1 MFNDITP
8 LQFYCHKILPLV
20 YDDSLSYYE
29 VLCKVQ
35 QKLNELI
42 ENNNELIR
50 QWELYKNEIDKAF
63 GEYKKQLQAEL
74 DEMREDISAFEEMI
88 NAEIADFK
96 SKVNTQLAN
105 QTKAINDFKTEVNN
119 RLAEQDTDI
128 QNNYDAM
135 LRAEAQHKA
144 EVKNTLDGFEQTMN
158 TRLDQQDTTIQENY
172 ETVLRAENQHKL
184 EVKNTLDSF
193 EQTMNT
199 RLSQQD
205 ATIQSNNEAMLR
217 SEAQHKA
224 DVQKILDG
232 FEAKL
237 NKAIADYNRSVE
249 EIPSLV
255 NTQVNKWFTDNLDSL
270 IAQITSKIKFPK
282 PLVQMCDEKVYAQI
296 RKDDVNTDIGNKTYV
311 GHAMSVVDVNSEV
324 LGVDNVA
331 SGTKIKV
338 MFTLSHVNINAWD
351 CSIALYGLDEEH
363 DYTGFKKMILIPHSL
378 AYPGLVLTM
387 FADSQYVY
395 YVVGKDLYKMAISTM
410 LAAENGAEIE
420 GTKVIELVVTPS
432 AGCMTEK
439 GEMYFFS
446 SRDSMLSSSIT
457 YYSAVPNPPN
467 VVPSPATIIFNYNHF
482 WRQGSFTN
490 PDGEQSLQFM
500 YTDSEN
506 IYVGGRNNIDG
517 FCNRIDVYTRKDI
530 ASNGSQYLPIAN
542 LECGGGAC
550 YNNKEV
556 YFLHEATNGGL
567 LFTGTNRVTTA
578 DFDYVRGNLVQKNNV
593 RMFNTNDY
601 YDVYCNMDYTGFF
614 VDGTSSRPYNY
625 LQDALNSYSYINAPN
640 VAFNL
645 QSDMYNNDFWNKWQ
659 PIVVEGFKNGV
670 NIYGDGAQR
679 KIVHLAFKDCAFVRI
694 NNIDVDISEGFSS
707 LTVHDNGGSLYFE
720 NCSYVEV
727 VNTKVTDPDKYA
739 ISAINTPVHIQGG
752 CEIVESGG
760 TATFY
765 SDSTGAIYFDSDVT
779 LPEGASI
786 ESPHANMLP
795 ADIKNCI
802 SMASS
807 PLSETIPDI
816 SGCNIKDVK
825 RDGKYKYDTTD
836 VSASTSNLP
845 NVLSGTVWLTVKNLG
860 SDVIEYETVGLNT
873 SFNNASWCGYM
884 SSDTL
889 SWRPKHGYSVGV
901 TLTGTTG
908 TLTVL
913 YTGTGLSF
921 IHGAFTVTDTI
932 TSGSVLYTFGGTN
945 VFNCGAGEN
954 PIEISNSS
962 GAVSHGLNIK
972 NNQIVAT
979 HDITAGT
986 YNVSGEFAVTYKSI

>member
-119 RLAEQDTDI
+119 RLAEQDTTI
-128 QNNYDAM
+128 QENYDAM
-135 LRAEAQHKA
+135 LRAENQHKL

-158 TRLDQQDTTIQENY
+158 TRLSEQDTTIQENY

-237 NKAIADYNRSVE
+237 NKAIADYNRTVE

-270 IAQITSKIKFPK
+270 IAQITRKIEFPK

-296 RKDDVNTDIGNKTYV
+296 RKADVNTDFANQSYRGV
-311 GHAMSVVDVNSEV
+311 AMAVVDVNSEV
-324 LGVDNVA
+324 LGLGA
-331 SGTKIKV
+331 LPSGTKVKT
-338 MFTLSHVNINAWD
+338 MFTLTHINFWSNQNR
-351 CSIALYGLDEEH
+351 SIAMYGFDDEH
-363 DYTGFKKMILIPHSL
+363 NYAGFKKVIKVPDN
-378 AYPGLVLTM
+378 VNVM
-387 FADSQYVY
+387 FADSEFVY
-395 YVVGKDLYKMAISTM
+395 YVSNGKTLYKIAITAIV
-410 LAAENGAEIE
+410 AAENGAEVE
-420 GTKVIELVVTPS
+420 GTSVTELTSEPV
-432 AGCMTEK
+432 AGCITEK
-439 GEMYFFS
+439 GELYFFNNGGAS
-446 SRDSMLSSSIT
+446 ESSIT
-457 YYSAVPNPPN
+457 YYSAVPNPPS
-467 VVPSPATIIFNYNHF
+467 VVPSPATIIYNYNHF
-482 WRQGSFTN
+482 WGNIGFANTQVG
-490 PDGEQSLQFM
+490 M

-506 IYVGGRNNIDG
+506 IYVCGPNNLNG
-517 FCNRIDVYTRKDI
+517 ACNRIDVYLRSDMS
-530 ASNGSQYLPIAN
+530 SNGSQYLPIAN
-542 LECGGGAC
+542 LECVGGAC
-550 YNNKEV
+550 YKNKEV
-556 YFLHEATNGGL
+556 YFLHQGFGGGL
-567 LFTGTNRVTTA
+567 IFKGTNRVTTA
-578 DFDYVRGNLVQKNNV
+578 DFDFVRGNLVQRNNI
-593 RMFNTNDY
+593 RTFNTRDFT
-601 YDVYCNMDYTGFF
+601 DIYCNRDYNGFL
-614 VDGTSSRPYNY
+614 VDGSRNRPYPH
-625 LQDALNSYSYINAPN
+625 LRDAINSYSYNNQANITFF
-640 VAFNL
+640 VASDFNED
-645 QSDMYNNDFWNKWQ
+645 SWNGAD
-659 PIVVEGFKNGV
+659 PIVIEGFPNGLS
-670 NIYGDGAQR
+670 IFGGDGNRR
-679 KIVHLAFKDCAFVRI
+679 KIPKLAIKNCLFVRI
-694 NNIDVDISEGFSS
+694 NCVDIGHGAGFDN
-707 LTVHDNGGSLYFE
+707 LTVHDKQGALYFE
-720 NCSYVEV
+720 NCSYVEI
-727 VNTKVTDPDKYA
+727 VNTKYTGSGDYA
-739 ISAINTPVHIQGG
+739 VAAINTPVHIQSG
-752 CEIVESGG
+752 CEIVNSGG
-760 TATFY
+760 RATFY
-765 SDSTGAIYFDSDVT
+765 CDSTGAIYFDSAIT
-779 LPEGASI
+779 LPVGASI

-795 ADIKNCI
+795 ADIKTRI
-802 SMASS
+802 SMASK

-836 VSASTSNLP
+836 VNASTSNLP
-845 NVLSGTVWLTVKNLG
+845 NVLSGTVWVTVKNLG
-860 SDVIEYETVGLNT
+860 SDVIVYETVGVNT

-884 SSDTL
+884 SGDTL

-921 IHGAFTVTDTI
+921 IHGTFTVTNTI

-979 HDITAGT
+979 HDIPAGT
-986 YNVSGEFAVTYKSI
+986 FNVSGEFAVTYKSI

>member
-8 LQFYCHKILPLV
+8 LEFYCHKILPLV

-63 GEYKKQLQAEL
+63 GEYKKQLQAQIN
-74 DEMREDISAFEEMI
+74 EMREDISAFEEMI
-88 NAEIADFK
+88 NAEIAAFK
-96 SKVNTQLAN
+96 NTVNTQLAN

-119 RLAEQDTDI
+119 RLAQQDTDI

-135 LRAEAQHKA
+135 LRAENQHKA

-158 TRLDQQDTTIQENY
+158 TRLN
-172 ETVLRAENQHKL
+172 
-184 EVKNTLDSF
+184 
-193 EQTMNT
+193 
-199 RLSQQD
+199 QQD
-205 ATIQSNNEAMLR
+205 ATIQANNEAMLR

-224 DVQKILDG
+224 DVKKILDG

-237 NKAIADYNRSVE
+237 NKAIADYNRSVQ

-270 IAQITSKIKFPK
+270 IAQITSKIEFPK
-282 PLVQMCDEKVYAQI
+282 PLVQMCDEKIYASV
-296 RKDDVNTDIGNKTYV
+296 RKSDVNTDFANQSYRPV
-311 GHAMSVVDVNSEV
+311 ALSVVEVNSTE
-324 LGVDNVA
+324 LGLSLSPAAN
-331 SGTKIKV
+331 IKV
-338 MFTLSHVNINAWD
+338 AFCLSYVNFNAQD
-351 CSIALYGLDEEH
+351 CALTLYGLDEAH
-363 DYTGFKKMILIPHSL
+363 NYVGLKGTHLIADSRPQ
-378 AYPGLVLTM
+378 LVKVM
-387 FADSQYVY
+387 FASSTYIY
-395 YVVGKDLYKMAISTM
+395 YTIGRALYKIRISDFVNSVSDSETT
-410 LAAENGAEIE
+410 
-420 GTKVIELVVTPS
+420 GTKVADLVS
-432 AGCMTEK
+432 DFDCGCITSK
-439 GEMYFFS
+439 NEMYFWCGKNDTES
-446 SRDSMLSSSIT
+446 EIT
-457 YYSAVPNPPN
+457 YYSGE
-467 VVPSPATIIFNYNHF
+467 PSPTVIPATTIYTYNHF
-482 WRQGSFTN
+482 FQNLGAVTGGTN
-490 PDGEQSLQFM
+490 VFM

-506 IYVGGRNNIDG
+506 IYVGGSVDLQGR
-517 FCNRIDVYTRKDI
+517 CNRIDVYTLSDMK
-530 ASNGSQYLPIAN
+530 SNGSQYLPIAN
-542 LECGGGAC
+542 MICGGASC
-550 YNNKEV
+550 YNNEV
-556 YFLHEATNGGL
+556 YFLHEGFSGGL
-567 LFTGTNRVTTA
+567 IFKGTNRVTTA

-593 RMFNTNDY
+593 RMFDTNDY
-601 YDVYCNMDYTGFF
+601 YDVYCDMNYTGFF
-614 VDGTSSRPYNY
+614 VDGTSGRPYNY
-625 LQDALNSYSYINAPN
+625 LQDALNSYSYINAAN

-645 QSDMYNNDFWNKWQ
+645 QSDMYKPDVWSAWS

-670 NIYGDGAQR
+670 NIYGAGSQR
-679 KIVHLAFKDCAFVRI
+679 KIVKLAFKDCAYVRV
-694 NNIDVDISEGFSS
+694 NNIDVDTSEGYSS
-707 LTVHDNGGSLYFE
+707 STVHDKAGSLYFE
-720 NCSYVEV
+720 NCSYVEIV
-727 VNTKVTDPDKYA
+727 DTKVTDADKYA
-739 ISAINTPVHIQGG
+739 ISAINTPVHIQNG
-752 CEIVESGG
+752 CSIENNGN

-765 SDSTGAIYFDSDVT
+765 CDSTGAIYFDSEIT
-779 LPEGASI
+779 LPEGATI

-795 ADIKNCI
+795 ADIKTRI
-802 SMASS
+802 SMASK

-836 VSASTSNLP
+836 VAASTSNLP
-845 NVLSGTVWLTVKNLG
+845 NVLTGTVWLTVKNLG
-860 SDVIEYETVGLNT
+860 SGVIEYETVGANT
-873 SFNNASWCGYM
+873 SYNNASWCGYM
-884 SSDTL
+884 SGDTL

-901 TLTGTTG
+901 TLSGTTG

-921 IHGAFTVTDTI
+921 IHGTFTVTDTI

-954 PIEISNSS
+954 PVEISNSS

>member
-42 ENNNELIR
+42 ENNNELIK

-63 GEYKKQLQAEL
+63 GEYKKQLQAQIN
-74 DEMREDISAFEEMI
+74 EMKEDVSAFEEMI
-88 NAEIADFK
+88 NAEIAAFK
-96 SKVNTQLAN
+96 NTVNTQLAN

-119 RLAEQDTDI
+119 RLAQQDTTI
-128 QNNYDAM
+128 QANYDAM
-135 LRAEAQHKA
+135 LRAENQHKA
-144 EVKNTLDGFEQTMN
+144 DVKKTLDG
-158 TRLDQQDTTIQENY
+158 
-172 ETVLRAENQHKL
+172 
-184 EVKNTLDSF
+184 F

-224 DVQKILDG
+224 DVKKILDG

-237 NKAIADYNRSVE
+237 NKAIADYNRTVE

-270 IAQITSKIKFPK
+270 IAQITSKIEFPK

-296 RKDDVNTDIGNKTYV
+296 RKADVNTDFANQSYRPE
-311 GHAMSVVDVNSEV
+311 ALSVLEVNSTE
-324 LGVDNVA
+324 LGISLTPAAN
-331 SGTKIKV
+331 IKV
-338 MFTLSHVNINAWD
+338 AFCLSYVNINEQD
-351 CSIALYGLDEEH
+351 CALTLYGLDEEH
-363 DYTGFKKMILIPHSL
+363 NYVGLKGTHLI
-378 AYPGLVLTM
+378 ADGRGQLVKVM
-387 FADSQYVY
+387 FASSTYIY
-395 YVVGKDLYKMAISTM
+395 YTIGKALYKIRISDFVNTVSDS
-410 LAAENGAEIE
+410 ETS
-420 GTKVIELVVTPS
+420 GTKVTDLIS
-432 AGCMTEK
+432 DFDCGCITSK
-439 GEMYFFS
+439 NEMYFWNGKNNS
-446 SRDSMLSSSIT
+446 ESEIT
-457 YYSAVPNPPN
+457 YYSGE
-467 VVPSPATIIFNYNHF
+467 PSPSVIPATTIYTYNHF
-482 WRQGSFTN
+482 FQNLGAVTGGTSV
-490 PDGEQSLQFM
+490 FM

-506 IYVGGRNNIDG
+506 IYVGGSVDLQGR
-517 FCNRIDVYTRKDI
+517 CNRIDVFTLSDMK
-530 ASNGSQYLPIAN
+530 ANGSQYLPVAN
-542 LECGGGAC
+542 MPCGGASC
-550 YNNKEV
+550 YNDEV
-556 YFLHEATNGGL
+556 YFIHKGFSGGL
-567 LFTGTNRVTTA
+567 IFKGTNRVTTA

-593 RMFNTNDY
+593 RMFDTDDY

-614 VDGTSSRPYNY
+614 IDGSSGRPFNY
-625 LQDALNSYSYINAPN
+625 LQDALNSYSYINAAN
-640 VAFNL
+640 IAFNL
-645 QSDMYNNDFWNKWQ
+645 QSDMYNGDVWNAWS

-670 NIYGDGAQR
+670 NIYGDGSQK
-679 KIVHLAFKDCAFVRI
+679 KIVKLAFKDCAYVRV
-694 NNIDVDISEGFSS
+694 NNIDVDTSGGYSS
-707 LTVHDNGGSLYFE
+707 LTVHDEGGSLYFE

-727 VNTKVTDPDKYA
+727 ANTKVTNADKYA
-739 ISAINTPVHIQGG
+739 ISAINTPVHIQSG
-752 CEIVESGG
+752 CSIENNGSS
-760 TATFY
+760 AAFY
-765 SDSTGAIYFDSDVT
+765 CDKTGAIYFDSEIT
-779 LPEGASI
+779 LPEVATI

-802 SMASS
+802 SMAST

-825 RDGKYKYDTTD
+825 RDGKYKYVTTD
-836 VSASTSNLP
+836 VAASTSNLP
-845 NVLSGTVWLTVKNLG
+845 NVLSGTVWVTVKNLG
-860 SDVIEYETVGLNT
+860 SDVIEYETVGANT
-873 SFNNASWCGYM
+873 SYNNASWCGYM
-884 SSDTL
+884 SGDTL

-901 TLTGTTG
+901 TLSGTTG

-921 IHGAFTVTDTI
+921 IHGTFTVTDTI

-954 PIEISNSS
+954 PVEISNSS

-972 NNQIVAT
+972 NNQIIAT

>member
-42 ENNNELIR
+42 ENNNELIK

-63 GEYKKQLQAEL
+63 GEYKKQLQAQIN
-74 DEMREDISAFEEMI
+74 EMKEDISAFEEMI
-88 NAEIADFK
+88 NAEIAAFK
-96 SKVNTQLAN
+96 NTVNTQLAN

-119 RLAEQDTDI
+119 RLAQQDTDI

-135 LRAEAQHKA
+135 LRAENQHKA
-144 EVKNTLDGFEQTMN
+144 DVKNTLDGFKQTMD
-158 TRLDQQDTTIQENY
+158 TRLN
-172 ETVLRAENQHKL
+172 
-184 EVKNTLDSF
+184 
-193 EQTMNT
+193 
-199 RLSQQD
+199 QQD

-224 DVQKILDG
+224 DVKKILDG

-237 NKAIADYNRSVE
+237 NKAIADYNRAVE

-270 IAQITSKIKFPK
+270 IAQITSKIEFPK
-282 PLVQMCDEKVYAQI
+282 PLVQMCDEKVYASV
-296 RKDDVNTDIGNKTYV
+296 RKSDVNTDFANQTYRPE
-311 GHAMSVVDVNSEV
+311 ALSVVEVNSTE
-324 LGVDNVA
+324 LGLSLSPAAN
-331 SGTKIKV
+331 IKV
-338 MFTLSHVNINAWD
+338 AFCLSYVNFNEQD
-351 CSIALYGLDEEH
+351 CALTLYGLDEEH
-363 DYTGFKKMILIPHSL
+363 NYVGFKRTHLISDSRPQ
-378 AYPGLVLTM
+378 LVKVM
-387 FADSQYVY
+387 FASSTYIY
-395 YVVGKDLYKMAISTM
+395 YTIGKALYKIRISDFVNT
-410 LAAENGAEIE
+410 ASDSTTT
-420 GTKVIELVVTPS
+420 GTKVGDLIS
-432 AGCMTEK
+432 DFDCGCITSK
-439 GEMYFFS
+439 NEMYFWASKNS
-446 SRDSMLSSSIT
+446 SESEIT
-457 YYSAVPNPPN
+457 YYSGE
-467 VVPSPATIIFNYNHF
+467 PSPSVIPATTIYTYNHF
-482 WRQGSFTN
+482 FQNLGAVTGGTSV
-490 PDGEQSLQFM
+490 FM

-506 IYVGGRNNIDG
+506 IYVGGSVDLQGR
-517 FCNRIDVYTRKDI
+517 CNRLDVFTLSDMK
-530 ASNGSQYLPIAN
+530 ANGSQYLPIASMP
-542 LECGGGAC
+542 CGGASC
-550 YNNKEV
+550 YNDEV
-556 YFLHEATNGGL
+556 YFIHKGFSGGL
-567 LFTGTNRVTTA
+567 IFKGTNRVTTA

-593 RMFNTNDY
+593 RMFDTDDY
-601 YDVYCNMDYTGFF
+601 YDVFCNMNYTGFF
-614 VDGTSSRPYNY
+614 VDGTSDKPYNY
-625 LQDALNSYSYINAPN
+625 LQDALSSYSYINAAN

-645 QSDMYNNDFWNKWQ
+645 QSDMYNSDVWNAWS

-670 NIYGDGAQR
+670 NIYGDGSQR
-679 KIVHLAFKDCAFVRI
+679 KIVKLAFKDCAYVRV
-694 NNIDVDISEGFSS
+694 NNIDVDTSEGYSS
-707 LTVHDNGGSLYFE
+707 RTVHDKGGSLYFE

-727 VNTKVTDPDKYA
+727 VNTKVTNADKYA
-739 ISAINTPVHIQGG
+739 ISAINTPVHIQSG
-752 CEIVESGG
+752 CSIENNGD

-765 SDSTGAIYFDSDVT
+765 CDSTGAIYFDSDIT
-779 LPEGASI
+779 LPEGATI

-825 RDGKYKYDTTD
+825 RDGKYKYVTTD
-836 VSASTSNLP
+836 VAASTSNLP
-845 NVLSGTVWLTVKNLG
+845 NVLTGTVWVTVKNLG
-860 SDVIEYETVGLNT
+860 SDVIEYETVGANT
-873 SFNNASWCGYM
+873 SYNNASWCGYM

-901 TLTGTTG
+901 TLSGTTG

-921 IHGAFTVTDTI
+921 IHGTFTVANTI

-954 PIEISNSS
+954 PVEISNSS

-979 HDITAGT
+979 HDIAAGT
-986 YNVSGEFAVTYKSI
+986 YNVSGEFAVTYKAI

>member
-63 GEYKKQLQAEL
+63 DEYKKQLQAQIN
-74 DEMREDISAFEEMI
+74 EMKEDISAFEEMI
-88 NAEIADFK
+88 NTEIAAFK
-96 SKVNTQLAN
+96 NTVNTKLAN

-119 RLAEQDTDI
+119 RLAQQDTTI
-128 QNNYDAM
+128 QENYDAM
-135 LRAEAQHKA
+135 LRSEAQHKA

-158 TRLDQQDTTIQENY
+158 TRL
-172 ETVLRAENQHKL
+172 
-184 EVKNTLDSF
+184 
-193 EQTMNT
+193 
-199 RLSQQD
+199 SQQD
-205 ATIQSNNEAMLR
+205 STIQANNEAMLR

-224 DVQKILDG
+224 DVKKILDG

-237 NKAIADYNRSVE
+237 NKAIADYNRTVE

-255 NTQVNKWFTDNLDSL
+255 NTQVNKWFTDNLNSL
-270 IAQITSKIKFPK
+270 IAQITSKIEFPK

-296 RKDDVNTDIGNKTYV
+296 RKADVNTDFANHSYY

-324 LGVDNVA
+324 LGIDNVPT
-331 SGTKIKV
+331 GTKIKV

-351 CSIALYGLDEEH
+351 CSIAMYGLDEEH
-363 DYTGFKKMILIPHSL
+363 NYSGFKKMILIPHSL
-378 AYPGLVLTM
+378 AYPGKVFTM
-387 FADSQYVY
+387 FADSQFVY
-395 YVVGKDLYKMAISTM
+395 YVVEKDLYKMGISAM
-410 LAAENGAEIE
+410 IAAENGAEVE
-420 GTKVIELVVTPS
+420 GTKVIELVVTPD
-432 AGCMTEK
+432 AGCITEK

-446 SRDSMLSSSIT
+446 SISSISSSIT
-457 YYSAVPNPPN
+457 YYSAIPNPPN

-482 WRQGSFTN
+482 WRQGSFSN
-490 PDGEQSLQFM
+490 PGGDASLQFM

-506 IYVGGRNNIDG
+506 IYVGGRNDIDG

-556 YFLHEATNGGL
+556 YFLHNAKDGGL

-578 DFDYVRGNLVQKNNV
+578 DFDFVRGNLVQRNNI
-593 RMFNTNDY
+593 RMFNTNDFT
-601 YDVYCNMDYTGFF
+601 DIYCNKEYTGFF
-614 VDGTSSRPYNY
+614 VDGTSSRPYPH
-625 LQDALNSYSYINAPN
+625 LRDAINSYAYINQGN
-640 VAFNL
+640 ITFFIT
-645 QSDMYNNDFWNKWQ
+645 SDMDEPDVWGGGE
-659 PIVVEGFKNGV
+659 PIVIQGFPNGLS
-670 NIYGDGAQR
+670 IFGGDGNRR
-679 KIVHLAFKDCAFVRI
+679 KIPRLAITDSSFVRI
-694 NNIDVDISEGFSS
+694 NCVDIGNGAWFNSI
-707 LTVHDNGGSLYFE
+707 TVHGKEAALYFE

-727 VNTKVTDPDKYA
+727 TNTNYSGGCDYA
-739 ISAINTPVHIQGG
+739 IAAINTPVHIKSG
-752 CEIVESGG
+752 CEISSSEG

-765 SDSTGAIYFDSDVT
+765 SDSTGAIYFDSEIS
-779 LPEGASI
+779 LPEGATI

-795 ADIKNCI
+795 ADIKTCI
-802 SMASS
+802 SMASR

-825 RDGKYKYDTTD
+825 RDGKYKYVTTD
-836 VSASTSNLP
+836 VAASTSNLP
-845 NVLSGTVWLTVKNLG
+845 NVLSGTVWVTVKNLG
-860 SDVIEYETVGLNT
+860 SDVIEYETVGANT
-873 SFNNASWCGYM
+873 SYNNASWCGYM
-884 SSDTL
+884 SGDTL

-901 TLTGTTG
+901 TLSGTTG
-908 TLTVL
+908 TLSVL

-921 IHGAFTVTDTI
+921 IHGTFTVTDTI
-932 TSGSVLYTFGGTN
+932 TTGSVLYTFGGTN
-945 VFNCGAGEN
+945 VLNCGAGEN
-954 PIEISNSS
+954 PVEISNST